1 MGGCGTFGIGI
12 AGKMAGKKATKAGF
26 KAMLKSIILAPTSKP
41 AMFEGGLAAVHSA
54 TANYIEQDVRVDA
67 DKQEKIS
74 VPELGASAARVG
86 AIAGEEFVR
95 MGSPFGAK
103 VIEKGK
109 EVFKDVKDKV
119 TATIGEE
126 DGNVKVEA
134 VLDEEEEVVKG
145 TDTTSETKQDTE
157 P

>member
-1 MGGCGTFGIGI
+1 M
-12 AGKMAGKKATKAGF
+12 
-26 KAMLKSIILAPTSKP
+26 
-41 AMFEGGLAAVHSA
+41 
-54 TANYIEQDVRVDA
+54 
-67 DKQEKIS
+67 
-74 VPELGASAARVG
+74 RVG
-86 AIAGEEFVR
+86 AIAVKFVR

-145 TDTTSETKQDTE
+145 TDTTSETKQDTSLN
-157 P
+157 

>member
-1 MGGCGTFGIGI
+1 
-12 AGKMAGKKATKAGF
+12 
-26 KAMLKSIILAPTSKP
+26 
-41 AMFEGGLAAVHSA
+41 
-54 TANYIEQDVRVDA
+54 
-67 DKQEKIS
+67 
-74 VPELGASAARVG
+74 
-86 AIAGEEFVR
+86 

-134 VLDEEEEVVKG
+134 VLDEEEK
-145 TDTTSETKQDTE
+145 K
-157 P
+157 